1 MESPLAPV
9 FANIIM
15 TELKKVVV
23 QKLTTSGMI
32 TFYCRYV
39 GDTLLLVKLAD
50 ILCISYLF
58 NKFNKN
64 SHITVDRFERE
75 VTHFLDIKIYLLGP
89 TIYRKNTHTGQYV
102 NFESYTP
109 WHYKINWIRSPV
121 TRAKQIFRADLLPA
135 EI

>member
-1 MESPLAPV
+1 
-9 FANIIM
+9 
-15 TELKKVVV
+15 
-23 QKLTTSGMI
+23 MI

-39 GDTLLLVKLAD
+39 GDTLLLEKPAD
-50 ILCISYLF
+50 ILCINNLI

-64 SHITVDRFERE
+64 SHITVDRFESG
-75 VTHFLDIKIYLLGP
+75 VTHFLNIKIYLLGP

-121 TRAKQIFRADLLPA
+121 TRAK
-135 EI
+135 